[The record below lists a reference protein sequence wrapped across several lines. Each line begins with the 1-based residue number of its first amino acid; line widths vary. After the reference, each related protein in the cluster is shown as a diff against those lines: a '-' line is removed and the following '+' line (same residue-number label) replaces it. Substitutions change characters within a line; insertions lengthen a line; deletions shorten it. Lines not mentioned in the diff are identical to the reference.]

1 MIMKKVTV
9 RPLGENVL
17 ISAIQ
22 PETKTAS
29 GIYLPETAGEKPQQG
44 KVIAIGESEKI
55 KVKVGEKVIY
65 TRYGGTEVDV
75 DGAEYLIVSQKDIL
89 AVIG

>member
-1 MIMKKVTV
+1 MKKANV

-44 KVIAIGESEKI
+44 KVIAIGESEKV

-65 TRYGGTEVDV
+65 TRYGGTEVDI
-75 DGAEYLIVSQKDIL
+75 DGIEYLIVAQKDIL